1 MSNRQLFTLIDNDI
15 RHRVDS
21 RRAAFLKQFLSSSF
35 VDILGKN
42 CVSYSELSF
51 PFRYDG
57 KYSSN
62 VKSSL
67 QWSAWLSWISQRS
80 EWTVGILKF
89 FCFHQARKSKQTRKK
104 IVAHTHN
111 ANGDVGHLDHTSRFW
126 FHRSPW
132 FFSLL
137 LSFFSLN
144 FVFLALMDYLLF
156 HWSFFFYFLFL
167 FFIFSVWA
175 FKAFWIVL
183 SCDVQMFYLC
193 FSW

>member
-1 MSNRQLFTLIDNDI
+1 MIIKSTVVKCAMYSCLQRY
-15 RHRVDS
+15 
-21 RRAAFLKQFLSSSF
+21 SSSWGFMRGSVFETFLF
-35 VDILGKN
+35 VKFIDILEKN
-42 CVSYSELSF
+42 CVSNSELSF

-111 ANGDVGHLDHTSRFW
+111 ANGDVGHLDHTSRFL
-126 FHRSPW
+126 FHRSLW

-137 LSFFSLN
+137 LSFLLLTLFS
-144 FVFLALMDYLLF
+144 
-156 HWSFFFYFLFL
+156 
-167 FFIFSVWA
+167 
-175 FKAFWIVL
+175 
-183 SCDVQMFYLC
+183 
-193 FSW
+193 